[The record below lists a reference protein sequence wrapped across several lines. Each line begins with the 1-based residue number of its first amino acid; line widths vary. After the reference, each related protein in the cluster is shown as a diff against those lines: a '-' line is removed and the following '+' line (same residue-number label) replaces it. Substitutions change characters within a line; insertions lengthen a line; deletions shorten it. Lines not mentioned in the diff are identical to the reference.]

1 MSPVSLA
8 TPSRCDNVE
17 KVHKEK
23 TGSKV
28 RIRALLGRLFNNSSD
43 SDCAQNGIANQHS
56 ANEISGPY
64 NTVHRIHVGYDGQK
78 FTGLP
83 QSWLEM
89 LQRDITE
96 IDQKRNPTAVVAA
109 LKTYA
114 QLFKQNDCDRFMITQ
129 KSVYADDDFVVYGS
143 SGQEISRASASLT
156 PSTNSSGSHELDKPS
171 TFDII
176 HRSNSDSSFSSDDVQ
191 QDTTNKPKYSDEKLD
206 LFTREETTRCDNKLL
221 DEPKIIIASNSITF
235 DEHFTEKDEGIEL
248 NGTFP
253 PLAPPRKTVAA
264 VISENLLPT
273 ESQSSISS
281 VQFLPNKAD
290 SCDDLKGFLTQNHEN
305 FDACEINSSVNA
317 CRVPPPLPPKPKHL
331 KSSSSS
337 PAGNGFNGFSSQES
351 TYFLTDN
358 VDSCEN
364 FNIENTKV
372 NVAENASFSQE
383 SLHIHDNLSKKLA
396 NFDIDVRPI
405 DRSCGSSLNS
415 LNKQNIVSPYSSP
428 LDRYQPL
435 LPLAATVTDKSRGCS
450 NCSTV
455 STKSSPVRHQQNC
468 RKSNTSVNGVNIGI
482 LTPVTFCANNDGTQV
497 LAKCVD
503 TVTSHDNPD
512 SCVHS
517 PVAHVRNFTAT
528 NTANTVK
535 QRTPRQVNDQP
546 INAASEDG
554 NEVVRTR
561 QSRFRMTDQQVL
573 NELKRI
579 VNSGDPFQKYQ
590 LIDKI
595 GVGATGNV
603 WTARCKFTGEVVA
616 VKRMAFKS
624 QPKKEMLL
632 TEIKV
637 MQQYKHKNLVNYID
651 SYLVGADDLWVIM
664 DFLNGGNLTD
674 VVVKTELDEGQI
686 AAVLKECLLALDFL
700 HKHSIIHR
708 DIKSD
713 NVLLGMDGAVK
724 LTDFG
729 FCAQLQPGSKR
740 ATIIGTPYWMAPE
753 IVNKTKYNYK
763 VDIWSLG
770 IMALEMIDGEPPY
783 LSETPLRAIYLIA
796 QNGKPEIRRMA
807 ELSEEFLDLINRCLC
822 VDPNE
827 RADTE
832 ELLNH
837 PFIARSKSLECLI
850 PYIKAVKDL
859 RNQ

>member
-1 MSPVSLA
+1 MWYSLQ
-8 TPSRCDNVE
+8 
-17 KVHKEK
+17 
-23 TGSKV
+23 
-28 RIRALLGRLFNNSSD
+28 I
-43 SDCAQNGIANQHS
+43 GI
-56 ANEISGPY
+56 I
-64 NTVHRIHVGYDGQK
+64 
-78 FTGLP
+78 L
-83 QSWLEM
+83 
-89 LQRDITE
+89 
-96 IDQKRNPTAVVAA
+96 
-109 LKTYA
+109 
-114 QLFKQNDCDRFMITQ
+114 
-129 KSVYADDDFVVYGS
+129 
-143 SGQEISRASASLT
+143 
-156 PSTNSSGSHELDKPS
+156 
-171 TFDII
+171 
-176 HRSNSDSSFSSDDVQ
+176 
-191 QDTTNKPKYSDEKLD
+191 
-206 LFTREETTRCDNKLL
+206 
-221 DEPKIIIASNSITF
+221 
-235 DEHFTEKDEGIEL
+235 
-248 NGTFP
+248 
-253 PLAPPRKTVAA
+253 
-264 VISENLLPT
+264 
-273 ESQSSISS
+273 
-281 VQFLPNKAD
+281 
-290 SCDDLKGFLTQNHEN
+290 
-305 FDACEINSSVNA
+305 
-317 CRVPPPLPPKPKHL
+317 HL

-351 TYFLTDN
+351 AYFLTDN
-358 VDSCEN
+358 VVSCEN
-364 FNIENTKV
+364 LNIENTRV
-372 NVAENASFSQE
+372 NVAESVSFSQE
-383 SLHIHDNLSKKLA
+383 SLHTHDNLSNKLA
-396 NFDIDVRPI
+396 NFDIDVRST
-405 DRSCGSSLNS
+405 DKSCGSSSNS
-415 LNKQNIVSPYSSP
+415 LNKQNIFSPYSSP
-428 LDRYQPL
+428 LHRYQPL
-435 LPLAATVTDKSRGCS
+435 LPSTATVTDKSRGCS

-468 RKSNTSVNGVNIGI
+468 RKSNTSINGVNAGI
-482 LTPVTFCANNDGTQV
+482 QTPLTFCANNEGTQV
-497 LAKCVD
+497 SAKCVD
-503 TVTSHDNPD
+503 PAASHDNQD
-512 SCVHS
+512 LCVHS
-517 PVAHVRNFTAT
+517 PIAHVRNFTAT

-624 QPKKEMLL
+624 QPKKE
-632 TEIKV
+632 
-637 MQQYKHKNLVNYID
+637 NLVNYID

-713 NVLLGMDGAVK
+713 NVLLGMD
-724 LTDFG
+724 DFG

-770 IMALEMIDGEPPY
+770 IMALEMVDGEPPY

-837 PFIARSKSLECLI
+837 PFIARF
-850 PYIKAVKDL
+850 
-859 RNQ
+859 

>member
-1 MSPVSLA
+1 MSSVSLA

-43 SDCAQNGIANQHS
+43 SDCAQNGMGNQHS

-114 QLFKQNDCDRFMITQ
+114 QLFKQNDSDRFMITQ
-129 KSVYADDDFVVYGS
+129 KSVYADDDFVVYGT
-143 SGQEISRASASLT
+143 SGQEISRTSASLT
-156 PSTNSSGSHELDKPS
+156 PSTHSSGSHELEKPS
-171 TFDII
+171 KFDII
-176 HRSNSDSSFSSDDVQ
+176 HRSNSESSFSSDGVQ
-191 QDTTNKPKYSDEKLD
+191 EDTTNKLKYSDEKLD
-206 LFTREETTRCDNKLL
+206 LFTRDETGCCDNKLL
-221 DEPKIIIASNSITF
+221 DESKIIIASNSFTF
-235 DEHFTEKDEGIEL
+235 DEHFTGKDESTEL
-248 NGTFP
+248 NGESP

-264 VISENLLPT
+264 ITSENLLPT
-273 ESQSSISS
+273 ENQSSISS
-281 VQFLPNKAD
+281 VQFFPNKAD
-290 SCDDLKGFLTQNHEN
+290 SCDDVKGLLTQNHN
-305 FDACEINSSVNA
+305 NLDACEINSSVNA
-317 CRVPPPLPPKPKHL
+317 CKVPPPLPPKPKHL